1 MSYLH
6 LQLADS
12 IHRHHAFMLMS
23 TVNKTSLLRFDKT
36 ALIQR
41 VPSSEARIAFIL
53 TEVTLAAGNIH
64 AYAPAANRYQPSHLI
79 AQVTPS
85 CVRIVEATFGGDFI
99 IARTWR
105 TSDAKVKISL
115 ADQSIVAAS
124 IFKGQIALG
133 LSKGHVVLLSVNE
146 KHEIILKD
154 RECALF

>member
-1 MSYLH
+1 
-6 LQLADS
+6 
-12 IHRHHAFMLMS
+12 MLMS
-23 TVNKTSLLRFDKT
+23 TVNKTSLLRFDRT

-41 VPSSEARIAFIL
+41 VPSSEANTAFIL
-53 TEVTLAAGNIH
+53 NEVTLAAGNIH
-64 AYAPAANRYQPSHLI
+64 EYVPATNKYQASHLI

-99 IARTWR
+99 SARTWKTR
-105 TSDAKVKISL
+105 DAKVKVSL

-146 KHEIILKD
+146 KHEVILED
-154 RECALF
+154 RECVSFYFLS